1 MSHHGERRAD
11 TRTVDSGGT
20 RGLLLGLVSLVALTF
35 SWPNGTTTQAASAV
49 GMLTALGLATAAIVL
64 AVRALARTQGPD
76 AVAPGAISAI
86 ITGTITCVMAVL
98 LLLVLALMWS
108 EFGALCGEVVADEEI
123 AYIDASLPT
132 ACAVEARDGAGAD
145 IEGEGRIPTGQ
156 STTERRRKDQDAEHI
171 VQLGEPEK
179 SCACAAEDIHAI
191 ARDARARAD
200 EAQHTP
206 LAGQSIGLEIA
217 LAGEPR
223 ERSIDRQARR
233 QMPRGGRSDA
243 YVSDVELSE
252 PQTADLTADLDWAID
267 GLRVA
272 PRAPAADDET
282 NEDEST
288 AVFANG

>member
-108 EFGALCGEVVADEEI
+108 EFGALERCQTRAITETAQSRCAEEF
-123 AYIDASLPT
+123 
-132 ACAVEARDGAGAD
+132 
-145 IEGEGRIPTGQ
+145 
-156 STTERRRKDQDAEHI
+156 QDD
-171 VQLGEPEK
+171 V
-179 SCACAAEDIHAI
+179 
-191 ARDARARAD
+191 RARFNLGVD
-200 EAQHTP
+200 
-206 LAGQSIGLEIA
+206 
-217 LAGEPR
+217 
-223 ERSIDRQARR
+223 
-233 QMPRGGRSDA
+233 
-243 YVSDVELSE
+243 
-252 PQTADLTADLDWAID
+252 
-267 GLRVA
+267 
-272 PRAPAADDET
+272 
-282 NEDEST
+282 
-288 AVFANG
+288 